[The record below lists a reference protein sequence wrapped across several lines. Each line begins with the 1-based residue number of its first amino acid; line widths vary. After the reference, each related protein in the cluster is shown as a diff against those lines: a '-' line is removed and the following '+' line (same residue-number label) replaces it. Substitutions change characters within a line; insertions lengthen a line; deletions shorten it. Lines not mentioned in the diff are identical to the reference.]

1 MVGIQEVP
9 MVSAL
14 RCPNAKCR
22 KYMLV
27 ELEQQGKTIPCLIC
41 KQPIAIPV
49 APVTVPVVPKK
60 PDRIEPVIV
69 VPVIYEAEAIAL
81 VAADDEPMQPIF
93 DDGPQFTVE

>member
-1 MVGIQEVP
+1 
-9 MVSAL
+9 MVSAI

-27 ELEQQGKTIPCLIC
+27 ELAQQGKTIPCLIC

-49 APVTVPVVPKK
+49 APVTVPVVQKK
-60 PDRIEPVIV
+60 PDRVEPVIV
-69 VPVIYEAEAIAL
+69 VPVIYEAEAI
-81 VAADDEPMQPIF
+81 ADDEPMQPIF

>member
-1 MVGIQEVP
+1 
-9 MVSAL
+9 MVSAI

-27 ELEQQGKTIPCLIC
+27 EIEQQGKTIPCPIC

-49 APVTVPVVPKK
+49 APVPVPPPPFVQKK
-60 PDRIEPVIV
+60 PDRIEPVVV
-69 VPVIYEAEAIAL
+69 VPVIYEAEAIVL
-81 VAADDEPMQPIF
+81 VADDDEPMQPIF